1 MKRFF
6 WRILITSCFLVPLPV
21 AAQDLRLPRDPEKLM
36 LRAQNFWAA
45 IGARQRL
52 QALDFVLPE
61 KKDLFFSGNVPPI
74 VSAKVLGLDLTTD
87 INHAAIRVN
96 LEVLNPLTGLS
107 RWTATDSWVWRRGTW
122 YVDLANA
129 LEVFPRGNPAN
140 PVVAAEVQRQIEKDF
155 EILRNPVDVGTLIQG
170 EPSRTEVPIRY
181 TGDAPISIDVALQNP
196 LVDLEYESS
205 SKITAASKSFVLLID
220 TSHEGPFNFPLPL
233 KISSGGVSV
242 ERTVLVKGTVFAPV
256 TFRQEPAD
264 GPIVQG
270 ENFSVFVRNNTA
282 EEAKIRYI
290 TVDGKL
296 LIMKQPGKLPPNEE
310 VEVVLRLKPDEI
322 PDRLY
327 LVLDTPIHDRSSY
340 TYRFRNVRRQ

>member
-6 WRILITSCFLVPLPV
+6 GLILIASCSLVPLPV

-122 YVDLANA
+122 YVD
-129 LEVFPRGNPAN
+129 
-140 PVVAAEVQRQIEKDF
+140 
-155 EILRNPVDVGTLIQG
+155 
-170 EPSRTEVPIRY
+170 
-181 TGDAPISIDVALQNP
+181 
-196 LVDLEYESS
+196 
-205 SKITAASKSFVLLID
+205 
-220 TSHEGPFNFPLPL
+220 
-233 KISSGGVSV
+233 
-242 ERTVLVKGTVFAPV
+242 
-256 TFRQEPAD
+256 
-264 GPIVQG
+264 
-270 ENFSVFVRNNTA
+270 
-282 EEAKIRYI
+282 
-290 TVDGKL
+290 
-296 LIMKQPGKLPPNEE
+296 
-310 VEVVLRLKPDEI
+310 
-322 PDRLY
+322 
-327 LVLDTPIHDRSSY
+327 
-340 TYRFRNVRRQ
+340 